1 MSWFKDRK
9 DLEQNYEDD
18 FNYDPTN
25 PYTSMVEDEY
35 FIEVKI
41 GAKQNDNKST
51 NESKLPTESVK

>member
-25 PYTSMVEDEY
+25 PYTSMVEDED

-51 NESKLPTESVK
+51 DESKLPTEPIK

>member
-25 PYTSMVEDEY
+25 PYTSMVEDED